1 MKLTRKAI
9 AEGLS
14 SVPIDTI
21 LLGVANAK
29 TSRLTHK
36 QRAFAREVAMGE
48 SKAGAYRK
56 AYDSTG
62 KGTTE
67 SQEGQKLVKNPMIS
81 RQIEAFKLAIEAQ
94 KYSSPIAL
102 RSLVIERLTATA
114 IDDNIKPAQR
124 LRALELLGKVTEV
137 AAFTERREIIKTDS
151 SDTARDKLVQ
161 SLRMAIAT
169 QAGTGGASLLA
180 ELARRNGSIDADIT
194 TAPTLPTTYDMSHDR
209 IDVAHNQ
216 SLADTKAERQAEA
229 DAESKHQATAEAE
242 SQRLAPADAEAQ
254 HRNPTPRPPPAQA
267 DNHPTLGLHSNP
279 LNKPQL

>member
-9 AEGLS
+9 SDGLS

-36 QRAFAREVAMGE
+36 QREFARNIALGD

-56 AYDSTG
+56 SYNSTG
-62 KGTTE
+62 TPVTQSRRG
-67 SQEGQKLVKNPMIS
+67 QELTKSGAIQA
-81 RQIEAFKLAIEAQ
+81 QIDAFKLAIEAQ
-94 KYSSPIAL
+94 KYSSPLAL

-151 SDTARDKLVQ
+151 SDTARNKLVQ

-169 QAGTGGASLLA
+169 QAGAGGASLLA
-180 ELARRNGSIDADIT
+180 ELARRNGSIDADVVQADTPPIIN
-194 TAPTLPTTYDMSHDR
+194 DMSQVIVD
-209 IDVAHNQ
+209 
-216 SLADTKAERQAEA
+216 ST
-229 DAESKHQATAEAE
+229 EAE
-242 SQRLAPADAEAQ
+242 HHADAEAQ
-254 HRNPTPRPPPAQA
+254 NAANAEAEDQTRDPTPPPPPAQA
-267 DNHPTLGLHSNP
+267 DDHPSLALLSNP
-279 LNKPQL
+279 LTKPPL

>member
-9 AEGLS
+9 NEGLS
-14 SVPIDTI
+14 AVPMDTI
-21 LLGVANAK
+21 LLGISGAS

-36 QRAFAREVAMGE
+36 QREFARNIALGDT
-48 SKAGAYRK
+48 KAGAYRK

-62 KGTTE
+62 KPVTQSRRG
-67 SQEGQKLVKNPMIS
+67 QELTKSGAIQA
-81 RQIEAFKLAIEAQ
+81 QIDAFKLAIEAQ
-94 KYSSPIAL
+94 KYASPLAL

-169 QAGTGGASLLA
+169 QAGAGGASLLA

-194 TAPTLPTTYDMSHDR
+194 QADTPQTIDDMSQV
-209 IDVAHNQ
+209 IVGN
-216 SLADTKAERQAEA
+216 AEA
-229 DAESKHQATAEAE
+229 DHHAD
-242 SQRLAPADAEAQ
+242 ADAEDQ
-254 HRNPTPRPPPAQA
+254 TRDPTPPAPPAQA
-267 DNHPTLGLHSNP
+267 DDHPSLALLSNP
-279 LNKPQL
+279 LTKPPL